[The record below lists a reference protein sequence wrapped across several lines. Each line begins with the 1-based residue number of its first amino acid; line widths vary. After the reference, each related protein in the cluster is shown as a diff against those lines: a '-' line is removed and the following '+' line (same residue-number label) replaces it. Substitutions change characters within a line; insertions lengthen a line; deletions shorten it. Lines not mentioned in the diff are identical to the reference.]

1 MHVDLCNVVM
11 HVHAGL
17 CNANLYVR
25 VGLQY
30 VMQVY
35 MCIGLYNVG
44 LIYKGLCNV
53 SLYVHVSLHVCS
65 GEVNVS
71 ARACMA
77 LHRKPV
83 PIQAYARSSAIIL
96 QNKPM
101 TYTRLDRFPQ
111 SHQFLSEDTSIEI
124 KSSKLQSHHTTWYA
138 FQAIAFLLSFL
149 CQS

>member
-1 MHVDLCNVVM
+1 M
-11 HVHAGL
+11 
-17 CNANLYVR
+17 
-25 VGLQY
+25 
-30 VMQVY
+30 
-35 MCIGLYNVG
+35 
-44 LIYKGLCNV
+44 YKGLCNV

-65 GEVNVS
+65 GGQCEC
-71 ARACMA
+71 AGLYGFAPKACSDS
-77 LHRKPV
+77 V

>member
-1 MHVDLCNVVM
+1 MHMDLCNVVM

-44 LIYKGLCNV
+44 LMYKGLCNV

-65 GEVNVS
+65 GGQCECAGLYGFAPKAGS
-71 ARACMA
+71 DTGLCEE
-77 LHRKPV
+77 
-83 PIQAYARSSAIIL
+83 
-96 QNKPM
+96 
-101 TYTRLDRFPQ
+101 
-111 SHQFLSEDTSIEI
+111 LSYNPAE
-124 KSSKLQSHHTTWYA
+124 
-138 FQAIAFLLSFL
+138 
-149 CQS
+149 